1 MERKNT
7 KNNNVCN
14 IAYNVVRDIRKKH
27 KTMQPKS
34 NTFKAKKP

>member
-14 IAYNVVRDIRKKH
+14 IAYNVVRDMGKKH
-27 KTMQPKS
+27 TTNATKEQHL
-34 NTFKAKKP
+34 